1 MRSMQKQGAR
11 QAQNGKAFALWLAE
25 RQRRVRNWQAPPSP
39 QSGVVPAGRI
49 ACASMRFLTK
59 KDPRLVNSIAPPFIY
74 QCTVCK
80 NKGRGRHNTAEHL
93 LSDLPTDSIA
103 CETGRLR
110 RPHNRVQC
118 LQAARRNPREY
129 LRSDKIISGD
139 ACGTENLCIAAIRI
153 QPSAGVAAG
162 SA

>member
-1 MRSMQKQGAR
+1 MR
-11 QAQNGKAFALWLAE
+11 WAE
-25 RQRRVRNWQAPPSP
+25 YERAYAVRKLGWQ
-39 QSGVVPAGRI
+39 
-49 ACASMRFLTK
+49 
-59 KDPRLVNSIAPPFIY
+59 IAPLPLFIY

-80 NKGRGRHNTAEHL
+80 NKGRGKHKTGEHL
-93 LSDLPTDSIA
+93 PTGKAIVGIVCGAD
-103 CETGRLR
+103 RLR

-153 QPSAGVAAG
+153 QPSAGVAACG
-162 SA
+162 A